1 MPPVRSYTDWN
12 KRSSDKLEKI
22 EPFKKY
28 FIICEGRNTETF
40 YFKKLIDIRKQLNIH
55 NNISI
60 ILLEKTGEHENLSN
74 PHKLIEFAEEQKNNS
89 DLDFDK
95 EHDKMIIV
103 FDADIFENKVKGY
116 DELIKNGEKNNILA
130 VTNPSFEIFLLLH
143 IKDAVENI
151 IMPNYE
157 QIIKNE
163 KIGNLR
169 PAYLHLKEKTGLNS
183 KKNPKIGDLA
193 ENVEYAIKEEKKL
206 NEDIHNCKGKIT
218 CNIGKIIQSI
228 KDDNFLY

>member
-12 KRSSDKLEKI
+12 KRSFDKLEKI

-74 PHKLIEFAEEQKNNS
+74 PHKLIEFAEEQKNNF
-89 DLDFDK
+89 DLNFDK

-130 VTNPSFEIFLLLH
+130 ITNPSFEIFLLLH
-143 IKDAVENI
+143 IKDAVENVI
-151 IMPNYE
+151 IPNYE

-163 KIGNLR
+163 KIGNSR
-169 PAYLHLKEKTGLNS
+169 PAYLYLKEKTGLNS
-183 KKNPKIGDLA
+183 KRNSKIGDLA
-193 ENVEYAIKEEKKL
+193 ENVEYAIEEEKKL
-206 NEDIHNCKGKIT
+206 NEDIHDCKGKIT